1 MKKILGARAGQKQ
14 TGSAMLV
21 GSNIKSLIMRFKQF
35 KVIENEVAAA

>member
-1 MKKILGARAGQKQ
+1 MKKIPGARAGQKQ
-14 TGSAMLV
+14 TGSTMLV